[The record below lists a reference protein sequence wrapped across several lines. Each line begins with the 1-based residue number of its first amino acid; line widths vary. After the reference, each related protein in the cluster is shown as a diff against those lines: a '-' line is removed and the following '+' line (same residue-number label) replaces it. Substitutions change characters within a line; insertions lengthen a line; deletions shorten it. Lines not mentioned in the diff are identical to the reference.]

1 MATPYLLR
9 MSLSLPL
16 TLSQFNASQQLLLR
30 RELAAVAGLPD
41 STGWTQVSITNI
53 TTQSR
58 RRRHL
63 LENAI
68 SVAVA
73 ISLASAAAA
82 AAAAAALSSPGA
94 LNAAFASVGLPPA
107 QITSGPVVV
116 VAAAAASPP
125 PAVSSGA
132 QLSSS
137 GRLAGAFAMVGV
149 ALTAGAASSL
159 PAWCSLGP

>member
-82 AAAAAALSSPGA
+82 AAAAALSSPGA

-107 QITSGPVVV
+107 LITSGPVVV